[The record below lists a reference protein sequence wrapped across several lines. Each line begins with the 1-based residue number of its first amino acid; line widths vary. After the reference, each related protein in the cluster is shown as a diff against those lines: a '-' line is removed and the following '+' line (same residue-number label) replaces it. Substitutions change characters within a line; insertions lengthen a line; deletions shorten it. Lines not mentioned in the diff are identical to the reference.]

1 MIYTL
6 TLNTAIDM
14 NITTQG
20 LLPNKV
26 NRTQSVKYS
35 PNGKGVN
42 VSVVLRHNEIRN
54 RIIGVFGG
62 FSGRYIVDELNVA
75 GHEVS
80 PVWVE
85 EPTRINVFAHDG
97 QDEFKLVSPGSFVS
111 REKQKEMLSMIKHF
125 TDMDYLVIS
134 GSLPPGVEL
143 SFYDELMVLLK
154 SKGVKVVLDIS
165 STKLEGLL
173 KYEPL
178 LIKPNDDELKEV
190 FGLDIKD
197 VPIVEVMS
205 VLHNKGAQNV
215 LLTMGAQGLYF
226 SDGSKIYGCDSPKIT
241 LLSSACAGDACLGA
255 FLSEWLLGGDIEY
268 ALKKASATGANV
280 AESEGIGALEN
291 VASYIKKVNVKTILQ
306 EGVL

>member
-125 TDMDYLVIS
+125 TDMDYFVIS
-134 GSLPPGVEL
+134 GSLPPGIEL
-143 SFYDELMVLLK
+143 SFYDELIILLK
-154 SKGVKVVLDIS
+154 SKGVKVILDIS
-165 STKLEGLL
+165 SQKLEDLL

>member
-134 GSLPPGVEL
+134 GSLPPGIEL
-143 SFYDELMVLLK
+143 SFYDELIILLK
-154 SKGVKVVLDIS
+154 SKGVKVILDIS
-165 STKLEGLL
+165 SQKLEDLL

>member
-20 LLPNKV
+20 MLPNKV
-26 NRTQSVKYS
+26 NRTQSVKYT

-42 VSVVLRHNEIRN
+42 VSVVLKHNEVRN

-62 FSGRYIVDELNVA
+62 FSGRYIVDELNAA

-80 PVWVE
+80 PVWVD

-111 REKQKEMLSMIKHF
+111 REKQKEMLGMIKHF

-134 GSLPPGVEL
+134 GSLPPGIEL

-165 STKLEGLL
+165 STKLEDLL

-178 LIKPNDDELKEV
+178 LIKPNDDELRDV
-190 FGLDIKD
+190 FGLDVND
-197 VPIVEVMS
+197 VPVLEVMK
-205 VLHNKGAQNV
+205 VLHGKGAQNV
-215 LLTMGAQGLYF
+215 LLTMGAKGLYF
-226 SDGSKIYGCDSPKIT
+226 SDSSKVYGCDAPKVK

-255 FLSEWLLGGDIEY
+255 FLSEWLLGSDVEY

-280 AESEGIGALEN
+280 AESEGIGTLEN
-291 VASYIKKVNVKTILQ
+291 VESYIKKVNVKTILQ

>member
-165 STKLEGLL
+165 SPKLEGLL